1 MKNKYTVLIT
11 GILLVSIISFY
22 FFSDIFSKKEAEQYE
37 PATEHN
43 EKMTEEEREA
53 EEHSGNKPS
62 GIMQSMQ
69 FLNQIRAFPENDI
82 PADKYNT
89 ALEQSKLLQ
98 SIDALNDSPTQWSSI
113 GPNNIGG
120 RSLCM
125 EFSPTDTATLYIGS
139 ASGGLWKSV
148 TGGLGANAWQRIETG
163 YPSLAVS
170 SIAIDSVNPNIM
182 YIGTGENYGYQY
194 SENGLD
200 VRVTRG
206 MYGIG
211 ILKTTNGGSTWSKS
225 LDWSYENQRGV
236 WRVLQNPRNRNTVYA
251 ATSEGVWKSINAGST
266 WFQVLNYKM
275 VMDMEINPVDTSVL
289 YISVGNL
296 TNNVPNANVGIY
308 KTTNAGSS
316 WNKLSGGLPA
326 NWTGKTTIELYKGNP
341 DFVYASVS
349 NDLSYV
355 GYYRST
361 DAGVTWI
368 LKTTGIGIG
377 NQGWY
382 NNAHLVKANDPEQI
396 VVGTLDLVK
405 SINGGTSFTTK
416 SNWSAWNTG
425 ATPPGAPESSSNN
438 FAHAD
443 HHYYISN
450 PLDPNKL
457 YCITD
462 GGLYRSNNFG
472 ETFYSCN
479 GGFVTSQF
487 YGGFANSM
495 QDSIYCIGGLQ
506 DNRSAFYQGTTAWYK
521 TFVGD
526 GFICAVNSQNDNICY
541 TEYSY
546 GDIYRSNNGGVSWSN
561 IGPPG
566 AGNASNYCFAA
577 PYISCRSNPLYL
589 YSGGINLYRSTTG
602 SGSWV
607 NMGSF
612 GARALSMDASATSAD
627 TLYIGTVPVTN
638 SQNARIYKFTSGTLT
653 DVSNGQIPNR
663 YPTDIHVNPNNSMDV
678 YAVFGGFGSGHV
690 YRSSTGGA
698 SWVNISGNLPDLP
711 YHCVVIDP
719 LYPQN
724 IYVGNDLGV
733 YVTTNSGANWF
744 TFSAGMPYALVFDLT
759 IVYPSRNIRATTH
772 GNGIYE
778 RDLVEN
784 PVGIEP
790 ITNIIPKQFS
800 LSQNYPNPFN
810 PSTNIKFN
818 IPLSKE
824 VSGKEGSGVFVNIS
838 VYDISGKRVKTLL
851 NQNLNAGE
859 YSLNFDAAGFSSGVY
874 FYKLTAGTFTDTK
887 KMVLLK

>member
-1 MKNKYTVLIT
+1 MKNKNTLFIAASFI
-11 GILLVSIISFY
+11 ILIISFY
-22 FFSDIFSKKEAEQYE
+22 FLVGNFSTKEIVLNNNDSGLNNKEAEE
-37 PATEHN
+37 N
-43 EKMTEEEREA
+43 EDPSR
-53 EEHSGNKPS
+53 PS
-62 GIMQSMQ
+62 GIMQALQ
-69 FLNQIRAFPENDI
+69 FMNQVRAFPENDI
-82 PADKYNT
+82 PQDKYI
-89 ALEQSKLLQ
+89 AGFEHSKKMQ
-98 SIDALNDSPTQWSSI
+98 NYDAVYDSPAQWTSI

-125 EFSPTDTATLYIGS
+125 EFSPTDTATLYMGS

-148 TGGLGANAWQRIETG
+148 TGGLGANAWQFIETG

-170 SIAIDSVNPNIM
+170 SIAIDSASPNTM
-182 YIGTGENYGYQY
+182 YIGTGENYGYQI
-194 SENGLD
+194 SDNG
-200 VRVTRG
+200 VNIRVLRG

-211 ILKTTNGGSTWSKS
+211 ILKTTNGGTTWTKS
-225 LDWSYENQRGV
+225 LDWSYNNQRGV
-236 WRVLQNPRNRNTVYA
+236 WRVLLNPRNRNTVYA

-266 WFQVLNYKM
+266 WFQVLNYQM
-275 VMDMEINPVDTSVL
+275 VMDMEINPADTSVL

-308 KTTNAGSS
+308 KTTNAGSTWS
-316 WNKLSGGLPA
+316 KLTGGLPA
-326 NWTGKTTIELYKGNP
+326 SWTGKTTIELYKGNP
-341 DFVYASVS
+341 NFVYASIA

-355 GYYRST
+355 GYYTST
-361 DAGVTWI
+361 DAGTTWS
-368 LKTTGIGIG
+368 LKNTTVGIG

-382 NNAHLVKANDPEQI
+382 NNAHLVKANDPNQI
-396 VVGTLDLVK
+396 VVGTIDLVK
-405 SINGGTSFTTK
+405 SINGGTSFSTK

-425 ATPPGAPESSSNN
+425 ATPPGQPESGSNN

-443 HHYYISN
+443 HHYFTAN

-462 GGLYRSNNFG
+462 GGLYRSNDFG
-472 ETFYSCN
+472 ETYYSCN
-479 GGFVTSQF
+479 GGYVTSQF

-495 QDSIYCIGGLQ
+495 QDSIFCIGGLQ

-546 GDIYRSNNGGVSWSN
+546 GDISKSNNRGVSWTD

-566 AGNASNYCFAA
+566 SGTESQYCFAA
-577 PYISCRSNPLYL
+577 PYISCRSNPNTMYV
-589 YSGGINLYRSTTG
+589 GGVNLYRSVVG
-602 SGSWV
+602 GGSWTSV
-607 NMGSF
+607 GSL
-612 GARALSMDASATSAD
+612 GAKALSMDGSATSTD
-627 TLYIGTVPVTN
+627 TVYIGTVPVTN
-638 SQNARIYKFTSGTLT
+638 GQSARIYKFTGGTLT

-678 YAVFGGFGSGHV
+678 YAVFGGFGTGHV

-698 SWVNISGNLPDLP
+698 SWVNISGDLPDIP
-711 YHCVVIDP
+711 HHAVVIDP

-733 YVTTNSGANWF
+733 YVTTNNGANWF
-744 TFSAGMPYALVFDLT
+744 TFSTGMPYALVFDLT

-772 GNGIYE
+772 GSGIYE
-778 RDLVEN
+778 RDLIQS

-790 ITNIIPKQFS
+790 ISNEIPKAFS

-810 PSTNIKFN
+810 PATKIKFD
-818 IPLSKE
+818 I
-824 VSGKEGSGVFVNIS
+824 SGKSSAQTFLY
-838 VYDISGKRVKTLL
+838 VYDISGRIVKTLL
-851 NQNLNAGE
+851 SQNLKPGSYE
-859 YSLNFDAAGFSSGVY
+859 VSFDASGLSSGVY
-874 FYKLTAGTFTDTK
+874 FYKLISGSFTDIR
-887 KMVLLK
+887 KMILVK